1 MNGYRQLGNYA
12 GQGDKETRGLCNEAQ
27 LQGDKSF
34 FPSVRFTFIIAV
46 ALSFF
51 TVTLAQD
58 AIDVFLKKVM
68 LGASIEGED
77 TFVFKS
83 DSQIRYYADYSRY
96 VLTLP
101 DGVLVQSEV
110 QFPASVVVTQSE
122 EGVVLELAK
131 PYRVTLSGDEHTLVI
146 VRGEELGADPHLLLA
161 DDERSPVMYRLANA
175 EASEAAAFLSGMYD
189 SLKIEVDERQRA
201 IYVLMNPGDKPLIDE
216 LIKSF
221 DSPRPQVMFEAE
233 IIEINQSI
241 TESLGIDY
249 DSLFSFT
256 LTEAP
261 AGDSTAAGFALNALG
276 GFARNGLQ
284 LKFGINLLKSNSA
297 AEVLA
302 RPRVTTMDGVEA
314 QLNATQNF
322 PILSS
327 GENGQK
333 SVQSITTGI
342 TLRMLPRIAPDGT
355 IEADLSI
362 SVSTPTGITS
372 DKVPTFSSRDA
383 STTVRVA
390 NGESI
395 VIGGLLEKRNLQG
408 QDKVPLLGDIPLLGP
423 LLFTNTS
430 TEQRQTD
437 LVIVVTPRIVDMPEM
452 TTVGVDELVTEPGV
466 TEQP

>member
-1 MNGYRQLGNYA
+1 M
-12 GQGDKETRGLCNEAQ
+12 KHT
-27 LQGDKSF
+27 KST
-34 FPSVRFTFIIAV
+34 SVNKSSRSVQQWTIILIMFVFCFLAV
-46 ALSFF
+46 SF
-51 TVTLAQD
+51 AQD
-58 AIDVFLKKVM
+58 DIDVFLKKVM
-68 LGASIEGED
+68 LMPLVEND
-77 TFVFKS
+77 NTFVLKS
-83 DSQIRYYADYSRY
+83 DTQIRYFADYSRF
-96 VLTLP
+96 VVTLP
-101 DGVLVQSEV
+101 DGVLTQTDV
-110 QFPASVVVTQSE
+110 QFPSSVTVTQSE

-131 PYRVTLSGDEHTLVI
+131 PFRVTLSGDEHTLVI
-146 VRGEELGADPHLLLA
+146 VRGEELGADAQLLA

-175 EASEAAAFLSGMYD
+175 EAADAAAFLSGMYD
-189 SLKIEVDERQRA
+189 SLKIQVDERQRS
-201 IYVLMNPGDKPLIDE
+201 IYVLMNSDDKALIDE

-261 AGDSTAAGFALNALG
+261 AGDSTAAGFALDALG

-302 RPRVTTMDGVEA
+302 RPRVTTLDGVEA

-342 TLRMLPRIAPDGT
+342 TMRLLPRISPDGT

-408 QDKVPLLGDIPLLGP
+408 QDKVPLLGDIPLLGA
-423 LLFTNTS
+423 LFTNTS

-437 LVIVVTPRIVDMPEM
+437 LVIIVTPRIVDMPEM
-452 TTVGVDELVTEPGV
+452 TTVGAGETVEPV
-466 TEQP
+466 VIEQP

>member
-1 MNGYRQLGNYA
+1 MKHTT
-12 GQGDKETRGLCNEAQ
+12 GQVNQSSKLKWKTKHFVMFLFCNF
-27 LQGDKSF
+27 LMFSF
-34 FPSVRFTFIIAV
+34 
-46 ALSFF
+46 
-51 TVTLAQD
+51 AQD

-68 LGASIEGED
+68 LTPTVEGED
-77 TFVFKS
+77 TIVFKS
-83 DSQIRYYADYSRY
+83 DTQIRYYADYSRY
-96 VLTLP
+96 VVTLP
-101 DGVLVQSEV
+101 DGVMAQTDT
-110 QFPASVVVTQSE
+110 QFPSSVTLTQSE

-131 PYRVTLSGDEHTLVI
+131 PFRITLSGDEHTLVI
-146 VRGEELGADPHLLLA
+146 VRGEELGADAQLLA
-161 DDERSPVMYRLANA
+161 EDERSPVMYRLANA
-175 EASEAAAFLSGMYD
+175 KASDAAAFLSGMYD
-189 SLKIEVDERQRA
+189 SLKIQVDERQRA

-256 LTEAP
+256 LTESP
-261 AGDSTAAGFALNALG
+261 VGDSTAAGFALDAIG

-302 RPRVTTMDGVEA
+302 RPRVTTIDGVEA

-395 VIGGLLEKRNLQG
+395 VIGGLLEKRDLQG
-408 QDKVPLLGDIPLLGP
+408 QEKVPLLGDIPLLGA
-423 LLFTNTS
+423 LFTNTS

-452 TTVGVDELVTEPGV
+452 TTVGADEPMVEAEAEPV
-466 TEQP
+466 LTEQP

>member
-1 MNGYRQLGNYA
+1 MKHTTPNHQSLNNTWRI
-12 GQGDKETRGLCNEAQ
+12 
-27 LQGDKSF
+27 KSF
-34 FPSVRFTFIIAV
+34 LIVLVCNFVMF
-46 ALSFF
+46 SF
-51 TVTLAQD
+51 AQD

-68 LGASIEGED
+68 LTPTVEGEN

-83 DSQIRYYADYSRY
+83 DTQIRYYADYSRY

-101 DGVLVQSEV
+101 DGVLAQPDT
-110 QFPASVVVTQSE
+110 QFPSSVSVTQSE

-131 PYRVTLSGDEHTLVI
+131 PFRVTLSGDEHTLVI
-146 VRGEELGADPHLLLA
+146 VRGEELGADAQLLA

-175 EASEAAAFLSGMYD
+175 EAADAAAFLSGMYD
-189 SLKIEVDERQRA
+189 SLKIQVDERQRA
-201 IYVLMNPGDKPLIDE
+201 IYVLMNPDDKPLIDE

-261 AGDSTAAGFALNALG
+261 AGDSTAAGFALDALG
-276 GFARNGLQ
+276 SFARNGLQ

-302 RPRVTTMDGVEA
+302 RPRVTTIDGVEA

-408 QDKVPLLGDIPLLGP
+408 QDKVPLLGDIPLLGA
-423 LLFTNTS
+423 LFTNTS

-452 TTVGVDELVTEPGV
+452 TTVGVDEPVVEPVV

>member
-1 MNGYRQLGNYA
+1 M
-12 GQGDKETRGLCNEAQ
+12 KHT
-27 LQGDKSF
+27 KST
-34 FPSVRFTFIIAV
+34 SVNKSGSRSVQQWTIILIMFVFCFIAV
-46 ALSFF
+46 SF
-51 TVTLAQD
+51 AQD
-58 AIDVFLKKVM
+58 DIDVFLKKVM
-68 LGASIEGED
+68 LMPLVEND
-77 TFVFKS
+77 NTFVLKS
-83 DSQIRYYADYSRY
+83 DTQIRYFADYSRF
-96 VLTLP
+96 VVTLP
-101 DGVLVQSEV
+101 DGVLTQTDV
-110 QFPASVVVTQSE
+110 QFPSSVTVTQSE

-131 PYRVTLSGDEHTLVI
+131 PFRVTLSGDEHTLVI
-146 VRGEELGADPHLLLA
+146 VRGEELGADAQLLA

-175 EASEAAAFLSGMYD
+175 EAADAAAFLSGMYD
-189 SLKIEVDERQRA
+189 SLKIQVDERQRS
-201 IYVLMNPGDKPLIDE
+201 IYVLMNPDDKALIDE

-261 AGDSTAAGFALNALG
+261 AGDSTAAGFALDALG

-302 RPRVTTMDGVEA
+302 RPRVTTLDGVEA

-342 TLRMLPRIAPDGT
+342 TMRLLPRIAPDGT

-408 QDKVPLLGDIPLLGP
+408 QDKVPLLGDIPLLGA
-423 LLFTNTS
+423 LFTNTS

-437 LVIVVTPRIVDMPEM
+437 LVIIVTPRIVDMPEM
-452 TTVGVDELVTEPGV
+452 TTVGADETVEPV
-466 TEQP
+466 VIEQP